1 MMFQINA
8 IVVKKE
14 ILTDNII
21 LLTFES
27 KELSRNAQ
35 PGQFVN
41 IRISESCY
49 PYLRR
54 PFSYCDV
61 DGDFFKIMFTVFG
74 SGTKILAES
83 KIGDKFDVLG
93 PLGNGFSLNPNQKNV
108 VFVGGGL
115 GIAPFPF
122 LFKALKERV
131 HITTY
136 IGARNKDFVVTYGL
150 ENYRIATDDGSAGYH
165 GNIVELLR
173 QDFENQKFGND
184 LKIYGCGPTPM
195 LKSLKQFCEE
205 YNLECEI
212 STESAMACGFGICQ
226 GCPIETS
233 DSSGYKL
240 VCKDGPVFNIRDIK
254 L

>member
-1 MMFQINA
+1 MFQTTA
-8 IVVKKE
+8 GVVKKE

-27 KELSRNAQ
+27 KELSRNAK

-41 IRISESCY
+41 IRISETCY

-61 DGDFFKIMFTVFG
+61 EGDYFKILFTVFG

-83 KIGDKFDVLG
+83 KIGDKFDVIG
-93 PLGNGFSLNPNQKNV
+93 PLGNGFSLNPDSKNI

-122 LFKALKERV
+122 LNKTLKDSGN
-131 HITTY
+131 ITAY

-165 GNIVELLR
+165 GNVVELLR
-173 QDFENQKFGND
+173 KDFENNLIGND
-184 LKIYGCGPTPM
+184 LKIYSCGPTPM
-195 LKSLKQFCEE
+195 LKSLKLFCEE
-205 YNLECEI
+205 YDLNCEI

-226 GCPIETS
+226 GCPIQTS
-233 DSSGYKL
+233 DLSGYKL
-240 VCKDGPVFNIRDIK
+240 VCKDGPVFNIREIK